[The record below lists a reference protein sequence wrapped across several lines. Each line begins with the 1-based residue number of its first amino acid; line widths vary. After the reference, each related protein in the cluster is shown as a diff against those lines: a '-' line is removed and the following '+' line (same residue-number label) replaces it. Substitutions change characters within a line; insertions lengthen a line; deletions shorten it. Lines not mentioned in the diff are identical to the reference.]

1 MAHSALATYH
11 VQADGGNYTKGR
23 GGNKINH
30 ITIHHMSG
38 VLSSEQCGAI
48 FARPGRKG
56 SSNYGIGV
64 NGDIAWYVDEDDRA
78 WCDSNW
84 KSNCTTVSIENSNSS
99 MGGDWPVSEA
109 TYDSLIKLVADI
121 AKRNGLGTLVAGKN
135 LTWHSMYANTDCP
148 GPYLRARIEDI
159 ANKANAINGGQ
170 PAPQPAPQP
179 TPQPTPTVGFL
190 PQKGYWTLGD
200 QDVRVGR
207 LASFMRKTFPSYTPP
222 AALGNY
228 YGRNLFGAIKEFQ
241 RRTGLEADGSTGKIT
256 YAELQKY
263 GFKG

>member
-1 MAHSALATYH
+1 MAHSSLATIPVPAH
-11 VQADGGNYTKGR
+11 SGNYTKGR

-30 ITIHHMSG
+30 ITVHHMAG
-38 VLSSEQCGAI
+38 VMSAEQCGAI
-48 FARPGRKG
+48 FARAGRGG
-56 SSNYGIGV
+56 SAHYGIG
-64 NGDIAWYVDEDDRA
+64 NDGKIAWYVDESDRA
-78 WCDSNW
+78 WADSNW
-84 KSNCTTVSIENSNSS
+84 SSNCTTVSIETSNSS
-99 MGGDWPVSEA
+99 TGGDWPVSDA
-109 TYDSLIKLVADI
+109 AYDSLVKLVADI

-135 LTWHSMYANTDCP
+135 LTWHSMYAKTQCP
-148 GPYLRARIEDI
+148 GDYLRARMDDI
-159 ANKANAINGGQ
+159 ANKANAINNSQ
-170 PAPQPAPQP
+170 PAPAPAPAPQPS
-179 TPQPTPTVGFL
+179 TGFL
-190 PQKGYWTLGD
+190 PAKGYWTLGD

-256 YAELQKY
+256 YKKLQSF